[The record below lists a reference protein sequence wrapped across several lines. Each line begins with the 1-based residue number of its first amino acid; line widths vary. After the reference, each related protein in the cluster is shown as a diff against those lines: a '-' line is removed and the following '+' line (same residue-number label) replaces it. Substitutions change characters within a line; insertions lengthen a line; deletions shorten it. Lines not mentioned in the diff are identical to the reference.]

1 MLSASQK
8 HLRKNIDHQ
17 VYLCY
22 NAKNRPGGQFSEVS
36 LIMNRE
42 EKNQQTRRRIMDS
55 ALAEFSK
62 QGYGASSIN
71 TICAAQDI
79 SKGIVY
85 HYFETKDSLF
95 LACVAECFQRLTE
108 YIRANMIKQ
117 GDMGFCLEEYFAV
130 RTRFFRSYPVYQRI
144 FCEAVISPPA
154 HLRAEIQTCKQDFD
168 ALNIQIL
175 EQLLAPL
182 SLRPGVSKSEVIE
195 TFRQFQDFINIRYQ
209 IADTNGQ
216 EFEARE
222 ENCRKA
228 LDILLYGVIE
238 RKNTNHV

>member
-1 MLSASQK
+1 MK
-8 HLRKNIDHQ
+8 
-17 VYLCY
+17 
-22 NAKNRPGGQFSEVS
+22 
-36 LIMNRE
+36 RE
-42 EKNQQTRRRIMDS
+42 EKNQQTKRRIMDS

-71 TICAAQDI
+71 AICAAQDI

-85 HYFETKDSLF
+85 HYFETKDALF
-95 LACVAECFQRLTE
+95 LACVEECFQRLTE
-108 YIRANMIKQ
+108 YIRENMMDQ
-117 GDMGFCLEEYFAV
+117 GNVECCLEEYFAI
-130 RTRFFRSYPVYQRI
+130 RTGFFQSFPMYQRI

-154 HLRAEIQTCKQDFD
+154 HLRAGIQACRQDFD
-168 ALNIQIL
+168 RLNLRIL

-182 SLRPGVSKSEVIE
+182 SLRPGISQEEVIE

-209 IADTNGQ
+209 MAGADGP

-238 RKNTNHV
+238 REKNSHV

>member
-1 MLSASQK
+1 MK
-8 HLRKNIDHQ
+8 
-17 VYLCY
+17 
-22 NAKNRPGGQFSEVS
+22 
-36 LIMNRE
+36 RE

-55 ALAEFSK
+55 AIAEFSR

-85 HYFETKDSLF
+85 HYFETKDVLF

-108 YIRANMIKQ
+108 YIRDNMTEQ
-117 GDMGFCLEEYFAV
+117 DGTERCLEEYFAV
-130 RTRFFRSYPVYQRI
+130 RTRFFRAHPMYQRI
-144 FCEAVISPPA
+144 FCEAVMSPPA
-154 HLRAEIQTCKQDFD
+154 HLRAEIQTRKQDFEE
-168 ALNIQIL
+168 LNLQIL
-175 EQLLAPL
+175 QRLLAPL
-182 SLRPGVSKSEVIE
+182 SLRSGISEEEVIE
-195 TFRQFQDFINIRYQ
+195 TFRQFQDFINIRSQ
-209 IADTNGQ
+209 IADAGGQ

-238 RKNTNHV
+238 RESNSHV

>member
-1 MLSASQK
+1 MK
-8 HLRKNIDHQ
+8 
-17 VYLCY
+17 
-22 NAKNRPGGQFSEVS
+22 
-36 LIMNRE
+36 RE

-71 TICAAQDI
+71 TICSAQDI

-85 HYFETKDSLF
+85 HYFETKDGLF
-95 LACVAECFQRLTE
+95 LACVEECFQRLTE

-117 GDMGFCLEEYFAV
+117 GDIGFCLEAYFAI
-130 RTRFFRSYPVYQRI
+130 RTKFFHSYPVYQRI

-154 HLRAEIQTCKQDFD
+154 HLRAGIQACKQDFD
-168 ALNIQIL
+168 ELNLQIL
-175 EQLLAPL
+175 ERLLAPL
-182 SLRPGVSKSEVIE
+182 SLRPGISKGEVME

-209 IADTNGQ
+209 MSDTNGP

-238 RKNTNHV
+238 RENTNHV